1 MINKVILIGNV
12 GTDPEVRTFDSGRK
26 KASFALATS
35 KRWTSKDGEDREETQ
50 WHNIECWG
58 RDADYVGEFIS
69 KGARLYIEGKIEY
82 RTFEKDDG
90 QKSYFTSINAGWPDG
105 SIKILNKKGGNAG
118 EAKSDDSDEIDLS
131 KDIPTVDFG
140 DLPPVD

>member
-12 GTDPEVRTFDSGRK
+12 GTEPEVRTFDSGRK

-35 KRWTSKDGEDREETQ
+35 KKWTSKEGEDREETQ

-58 RDADYVGEFIS
+58 RDAEFVGEFVS
-69 KGARLYIEGKIEY
+69 KGAKLYIEGKIEY

-90 QKSYFTSINAGWPDG
+90 QKSYFTSINAGWPEG
-105 SIKILNKKGGNAG
+105 TIRILDKKRESGRSSG
-118 EAKSDDSDEIDLS
+118 SDEIDIS
-131 KDIPTVDFG
+131 KDIEEVDFG
-140 DLPPVD
+140 DLPSPD

>member
-12 GTDPEVRTFDSGRK
+12 GTEPEVRTFDSGRK

-35 KRWTSKDGEDREETQ
+35 KKWTSKEGEDREETQ

-58 RDADYVGEFIS
+58 RDAEFVGEFVS
-69 KGARLYIEGKIEY
+69 KGAKLYIEGKIEY

-90 QKSYFTSINAGWPDG
+90 QKSYFTSINAGWPEG
-105 SIKILNKKGGNAG
+105 TIRILDKKRESGRSS
-118 EAKSDDSDEIDLS
+118 ESDEIDIS
-131 KDIPTVDFG
+131 KDIEEVDFG
-140 DLPPVD
+140 DLPSPD